1 MNSQVRQYLF
11 AGIFLMVAIYEAVE
25 KDWLELSL
33 YAVVGTAFVVNA
45 LSREPRLGH
54 LRKALAI
61 ASWVFIIASGILLL
75 YVLQFRF

>member
-11 AGIFLMVAIYEAVE
+11 AGIFLMVAIYELFE
-25 KDWLELSL
+25 KDWLEFSL

-45 LSREPRLGH
+45 LSREPRLAH
-54 LRKALAI
+54 IRKALVI
-61 ASWVFIIASGILLL
+61 ASWTFILASGILLL